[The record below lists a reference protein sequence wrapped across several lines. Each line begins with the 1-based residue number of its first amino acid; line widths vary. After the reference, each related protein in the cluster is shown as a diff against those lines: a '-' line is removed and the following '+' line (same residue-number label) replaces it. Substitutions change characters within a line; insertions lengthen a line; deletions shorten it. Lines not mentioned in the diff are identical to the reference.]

1 MRIFLF
7 VFLTLII
14 MHPQANAQ
22 IQKDSIDKKKIKKI
36 ILAESTIYVSSMT
49 ALGFLW
55 YKDTQSQSFQFFN
68 DNNQWLQMDKV
79 GHIYTAYHI
88 TEINFQLLKRLGM
101 NSQKAMLY
109 SSLSSTAMMLPI
121 EVFDGFSQAYGA
133 SWGDALANTIGAF
146 LPYQQFLFDQ
156 NYIFPKFSFS
166 PSPYADLRPNTLGNN
181 YIEQLIKDYN
191 GQTYW
196 LSTDFNIFSKKNKF
210 PDWLQ
215 FSVGYSGNKMVYGNP
230 LENTQNGYEANRQW
244 FFSLDLNTSKIEVE
258 QKWLK
263 TAFNIINRIK
273 IPFPAVEWNG
283 KGVVL
288 HPLYF

>member
-1 MRIFLF
+1 MLACIQ
-7 VFLTLII
+7 
-14 MHPQANAQ
+14 PQATAQ
-22 IQKDSIDKKKIKKI
+22 IQKDSINKKKIKKI
-36 ILAESTIYVSSMT
+36 ILAESAIYTSGMT

-55 YKDTQSQSFQFFN
+55 YKDNQSQSFQFFN

-79 GHIYTAYHI
+79 GHVYTAYHI
-88 TEINFQLLKRLGM
+88 TEINFQLLKKSGM

-109 SSLSSTAMMLPI
+109 SSLSATAMMFPI
-121 EVFDGFSQAYGA
+121 EIFDGFSQAYGA
-133 SWGDALANTIGAF
+133 SWGDVVANTIGAF
-146 LPYQQFLFDQ
+146 LPYQRFMFDQ

-166 PSPYADLRPNTLGNN
+166 PSSYADLRPNTLGNN
-181 YIEQLIKDYN
+181 YIKQLIKDYN

-196 LSTDFNIFSKKNKF
+196 LSTDLNIFSKKNKF

-244 FFSLDLNTSKIEVE
+244 FLSLDLNMSKIEVE

-263 TAFNIINRIK
+263 IMFNIINRVK
-273 IPFPAVEWNG
+273 IPFPTLEWNG